1 MSAVARATPL
11 WLAFATVLI
20 LPGCGEPSVAEP
32 ASAPPEVSVV
42 TLQPAPRPYVRELP
56 GRIAPTRIAEIRA
69 RVAGIVAERTFT
81 QGADVKPGD
90 VLYRIDPQPFDV
102 EIDAAEAALARAQA
116 VLEQAERQAT
126 RSQQLIRTQTVSQAQ
141 YDVAVATWR
150 QAQADVSARQAD
162 LARARLNLD
171 YASARSPI
179 NGRVG
184 RALVTE
190 GAYVGKDEATHLATV
205 QQLDP
210 IYADFTQS
218 VTELQQLRRDFAT
231 GALDEV
237 APDAVKVRLELDDG
251 AIYPFP
257 GKLLFSDASVDPS
270 TGQVTLRGEFPNPNQ
285 ELLPG
290 MYVRLQIEQGIDA
303 DSLAVPQQAV
313 RRNDAGG
320 SEVHLVRDDNRTAVQ
335 PVPLGR
341 VVDEQWLVLD
351 GLKPADRVVV
361 EGFQK
366 FAPGDIV
373 RPVPWDQKR
382 TTTASASVDLRRAG
396 NAEIASSE
404 TR

>member
-1 MSAVARATPL
+1 
-11 WLAFATVLI
+11 
-20 LPGCGEPSVAEP
+20 
-32 ASAPPEVSVV
+32 
-42 TLQPAPRPYVRELP
+42 
-56 GRIAPTRIAEIRA
+56 
-69 RVAGIVAERTFT
+69 
-81 QGADVKPGD
+81 
-90 VLYRIDPQPFDV
+90 
-102 EIDAAEAALARAQA
+102 
-116 VLEQAERQAT
+116 
-126 RSQQLIRTQTVSQAQ
+126 
-141 YDVAVATWR
+141 
-150 QAQADVSARQAD
+150 
-162 LARARLNLD
+162 
-171 YASARSPI
+171 
-179 NGRVG
+179 
-184 RALVTE
+184 
-190 GAYVGKDEATHLATV
+190 VGKDEATHLATV

-290 MYVRLQIEQGIDA
+290 MYVRVQIEQGIDA

-335 PVPLGR
+335 PVHLGR